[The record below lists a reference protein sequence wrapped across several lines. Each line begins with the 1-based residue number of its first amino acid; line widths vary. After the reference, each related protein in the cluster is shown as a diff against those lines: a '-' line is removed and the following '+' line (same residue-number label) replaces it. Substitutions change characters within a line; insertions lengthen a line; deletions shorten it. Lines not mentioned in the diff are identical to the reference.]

1 MKSAFFC
8 IFLRKN
14 LAVSEIYCTFVAGFM
29 KTICKTVK
37 ISLQSIPEATRFADN
52 FNTQYHDFI
61 SRQRLDQNALVP
73 DGRKRTNFRVFY

>member
-29 KTICKTVK
+29 KTIYKTVK
-37 ISLQSIPEATRFADN
+37 KSLQTIPEATTIAYN
-52 FNTQYHDFI
+52 Y
-61 SRQRLDQNALVP
+61 
-73 DGRKRTNFRVFY
+73 

>member
-29 KTICKTVK
+29 KMIYKTTK
-37 ISLQSIPEATRFADN
+37 ISLQSIPEATRFAYN
-52 FNTQYHDFI
+52 Y
-61 SRQRLDQNALVP
+61 
-73 DGRKRTNFRVFY
+73 